1 MPAASAQHLLMQLNV
16 LAHARRGAQYNFVLG
31 VGSPGGLWV
40 STGSGALEKV
50 YSGSLNGQGGTD
62 WHIGACLWPLPSEVR

>member
-1 MPAASAQHLLMQLNV
+1 MCRTR
-16 LAHARRGAQYNFVLG
+16 ARRGAQYNFVLG